1 MQNIQDQQSEGLAV
15 QLGYAYYNRNILLE
29 LRKIKDHLKQDM
41 PDHLKELFRYMVQTS
56 RDNTIIHIAKIYDR
70 KSRNKTR
77 RLIKLLNQLI
87 SSDLLI
93 KNKYFID
100 SQWPKF
106 LNQHSNMFAHNKNQ
120 QPNYDNY
127 LNWCI
132 DRIEELENDDK
143 SSLNKV
149 RTWRDKVL
157 AHNEAFDRSSLVM
170 DDNEVDFLLEFA
182 EAVLDFT
189 NFYASTELHIIL
201 RKSQAEFV
209 KNIFKEYL

>member
-29 LRKIKDHLKQDM
+29 LRTIKDQLRQDM
-41 PDHLKELFRYMVQTS
+41 PDHLKELFRYMAQTS

-93 KNKYFID
+93 KNKYFTD

-127 LNWCI
+127 LKWCI

>member
-132 DRIEELENDDK
+132 DRIEELENEDK

-170 DDNEVDFLLEFA
+170 NDNEVDFLLEFA

>member
-1 MQNIQDQQSEGLAV
+1 MNNIQDQQSEGLAV

-29 LRKIKDHLKQDM
+29 LRTIKDHLRQDM
-41 PDHLKELFRYMVQTS
+41 PDHLKELFRYMAQTS

-87 SSDLLI
+87 CSDLLI
-93 KNKYFID
+93 KNKYYTD

-127 LNWCI
+127 LKWCI
-132 DRIEELENDDK
+132 DRIEELEKDDK

-149 RTWRDKVL
+149 RTWRDKIL

-170 DDNEVDFLLEFA
+170 DDKEVDFLLEFA

-189 NFYASTELHIIL
+189 NFYAATELHIIL